1 MQVSHCLSLAFPLLS
16 SRRHCL
22 SLAFPLLSSLRRCL
36 SVAATQEIYQK
47 CQPAIRPKDDD
58 AAWAAADTFRCVLR
72 CAEPLR
78 CVWWLLCRVCCVLF
92 WYMPCALLCVY
103 LGGNPLAAVPWWQQL
118 PSEPMF
124 GFRFVAQQ
132 TKKPLRVGNTA
143 HRESMIIGKSSTR
156 HRAPRLRFVRG
167 C

>member
-103 LGGNPLAAVPWWQQL
+103 ILAAIPWRQSLGGNNCRLNLCSGSVSSRNKQ
-118 PSEPMF
+118 
-124 GFRFVAQQ
+124 
-132 TKKPLRVGNTA
+132 KKPSGLAIQHIVSR
-143 HRESMIIGKSSTR
+143 
-156 HRAPRLRFVRG
+156 
-167 C
+167 